1 MGRWTDK
8 KSSPSVTA
16 APIPV
21 PSSSQNTFKAPHAGG
36 YNSVKEASVA
46 PIVQPPMRSEDQVNG
61 SSADAVAEEALTTLN
76 NSSLSQAQQQS
87 WQVLCAACAAATPPA
102 DQTKAGPPPPEV
114 LAAMQAART
123 NREDFIAGLAPT
135 HKEVVQK
142 LLELEKKERK
152 LRLKEDSVRF
162 KTENAAGRE
171 NAQAATEVGTAEKKL
186 QKDVITQA
194 FWLWQEDRKKEMKT
208 NQIDSTEWKRIR
220 ALGGKEP
227 TFKRYLLRA
236 GWEKSWPLPE
246 PEGRLLRREG
256 QEVALATYSRK

>member
-1 MGRWTDK
+1 
-8 KSSPSVTA
+8 
-16 APIPV
+16 
-21 PSSSQNTFKAPHAGG
+21 
-36 YNSVKEASVA
+36 
-46 PIVQPPMRSEDQVNG
+46 MRSENQVTG
-61 SSADAVAEEALTTLN
+61 CSADAVAEEALAVLS
-76 NSSLSQAQQQS
+76 NSSLSQEQQQS
-87 WQVLCAACAAATPPA
+87 WQALCTACAAATPPA
-102 DQTKAGPPPPEV
+102 DQTKAGPPPPDV
-114 LAAMQAART
+114 LAAMQAARKD
-123 NREDFIAGLAPT
+123 RDAFIASLDPT
-135 HKEVVQK
+135 HREEVQK

-162 KTENAAGRE
+162 KTENAADRE
-171 NAQAATEVGTAEKKL
+171 NAQAATEAGTAEKKQ

-236 GWEKSWPLPE
+236 GWDKSWPLPQ

-256 QEVALATYSRK
+256 QYAALAKYSRK